1 MTLLV
6 VDAGVED
13 WEEDGLDIL
22 TDDDLARDV
31 DVDLGIGG
39 PRYPTGPGG
48 KFPSCQGQGGR
59 AEADWSR
66 WLGGWF
72 VLTFLRDL
80 RCGLGSRG
88 LSVASSS
95 ATGTWW
101 KFWSGEMEGDVGH
114 GLLVCRVS

>member
-13 WEEDGLDIL
+13 WEEDVLDIL
-22 TDDDLARDV
+22 TDDELARDV
-31 DVDLGIGG
+31 DVDLGIA
-39 PRYPTGPGG
+39 GPGG

-59 AEADWSR
+59 ADWSR

-72 VLTFLRDL
+72 VLTFLREL

-114 GLLVCRVS
+114 RLLVCRVS